1 MLTAV
6 AVSLLLQGAQDP
18 ALSFSGRDRQ
28 LAVRPPRIDTS
39 ITVDGALDE
48 PVWARAARLTGFS
61 QFQPVDGRAAEE
73 PTEVLVWYSPTAI
86 HFGIRA
92 REAHGDE
99 LIRASRADRDNIG
112 NDDHVQLLL
121 DTYNSRRLAFLF
133 GVNPFGVQ
141 QDGTRSDEFSGGAG
155 GGSGAGGGA
164 GFNPLDGNVDLNPDF
179 VFDSRGR
186 LVPGGYE
193 VEIRIPFKSL
203 RYQSGDAQAWGF
215 NVLRRVR
222 HTGYQDSWTPAVR
235 ANARFLVQSGT
246 LEGLTGMRRGLVLE
260 LTPTLT
266 SRVQG
271 HRPATDWRYRD
282 TTEAG
287 LSARWGITQN
297 LSLDAA
303 INPDFS
309 QVESDV
315 GQLAL
320 NERFELFFPEKR
332 PFFLEGLELF
342 DTPNRLIYTRRIGDP
357 DAGVKLA
364 GRVGTTSVGALLAMD
379 NERRSATGDHPVFG
393 VTRLRTDLGRR
404 AALGLVGTTREDG
417 AAYSRLAGADARVF
431 HGGLYFIEAQAVRS
445 AGRDAAG
452 DRDGTLYQL
461 VWDRTGRR
469 WGFNYG
475 LTAVSPGFEAAAGFV
490 NRTDVVRGNI
500 FNRLSFYGSRGR
512 LIESFTVFAGFNR
525 TWDWTGFRLDRP
537 REGGES
543 AFNIIA
549 LRGGWNLNV
558 TAGRNFFHLDPAL
571 YSAYRVAAGPGPAG
585 VPFTPQEEF
594 TNQFGTSL
602 DVTTPTY
609 RYVTASASLSYGATP
624 LFAEAS
630 EGKAFQ
636 LQGSVDFRPRAR
648 IRVGLSYVRSALT
661 RDRDGS
667 TFSTENIPRLKVEYH
682 ATRSIFFRFV
692 GQYTARERD
701 ALYDPQGRP
710 LAVDDGSG
718 SGRLVPVGPTT
729 SNDLRADWLFSYRPT
744 PGTLFYFGY
753 GASLTEP
760 DAFRFSREDLRRA
773 SDGFFAKASYVF
785 RL

>member
-1 MLTAV
+1 MLLIIA
-6 AVSLLLQGAQDP
+6 AALMLQGAQAP
-18 ALSFSGRDRQ
+18 AYSGVDRQ
-28 LAVRPPRIDTS
+28 LAVRPPRIDTAV
-39 ITVDGALDE
+39 TVDGVLDE
-48 PVWARAARLTGFS
+48 PAWGRAARLTGFS

-73 PTEVLVWYSPTAI
+73 PTEVLVWYSATAI

-112 NDDHVQLLL
+112 NDDHVQLLI

-155 GGSGAGGGA
+155 GGSGAGGGG

-179 VFDSRGR
+179 LFDSRGR

-203 RYQSGDAQAWGF
+203 RYQSGDVQTWGF

-235 ANARFLVQSGT
+235 ASSGFLVQSGT

-271 HRPATDWRYRD
+271 YRPATDWQYRD

-287 LSARWGITQN
+287 LNARWGITQN

-357 DAGVKLA
+357 DAGLKLA
-364 GRVGTTSVGALLAMD
+364 GRVGSTNVGTLLAVD
-379 NERRSATGDHPVFG
+379 NERRSTTGDHPVFG
-393 VTRLRTDLGRR
+393 VARLRTDLTRR

-417 AAYSRLAGADARVF
+417 AAFSRLAGADARLF

-445 AGRDAAG
+445 WRRDAAAG
-452 DRDGTLYQL
+452 RNGTLYQ
-461 VWDRTGRR
+461 VMWDRTGRR

-475 LTAVSPGFEAAAGFV
+475 LNAVSPGFEAAAGFV
-490 NRTDVVRGNI
+490 NRTNVANAHI

-512 LIESFTVFAGFNR
+512 LVESFTIFGGFNR
-525 TWDWTGFRLDRP
+525 TWDWTGFRLSRP
-537 REGGES
+537 REGSENGFS
-543 AFNIIA
+543 IIA

-558 TAGRNFFHLDPAL
+558 AGGRNFYHVDPAPYQGYTSL
-571 YSAYRVAAGPGPAG
+571 IVGQTGFVRVPY
-585 VPFTPQEEF
+585 VPQEEF
-594 TNQFGTSL
+594 TNQIGMSV

-609 RYVTASASLSYGATP
+609 RYVTASAGMTSGSTP

-630 EGKAFQ
+630 EGKLFEIS
-636 LQGSVDFRPRAR
+636 GSMDFRPTPKV
-648 IRVGLSYVRSALT
+648 RVGLSYVRALLT

-667 TFSTENIPRLKVEYH
+667 QFSTENIPRLKVEYQ
-682 ATRSIFFRFV
+682 ASRSVFFRFV
-692 GQYTARERD
+692 GQYAARERD
-701 ALYDPQGRP
+701 ALYDAQGRQLYLDTSGAGTPVPFDP
-710 LAVDDGSG
+710 LTA
-718 SGRLVPVGPTT
+718 
-729 SNDLRADWLFSYRPT
+729 NDLRVDWLFSYRPT
-744 PGTLFYFGY
+744 PGTLVYFGY

-760 DAFRFSREDLRRA
+760 DAFRFNRDQLRRT
-773 SDGFFAKASYVF
+773 SDGFFAKVSYVF